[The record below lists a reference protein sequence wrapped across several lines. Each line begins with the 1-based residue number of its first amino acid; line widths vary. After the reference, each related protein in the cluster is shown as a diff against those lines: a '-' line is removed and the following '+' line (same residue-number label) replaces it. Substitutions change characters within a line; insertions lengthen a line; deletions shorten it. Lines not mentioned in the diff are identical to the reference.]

1 MYDSFLGRRV
11 KNMQITATFK
21 RKQSRLDPPA
31 RAIRI
36 DMHKNKY
43 KYLLVLPVV
52 IYLLLFCYKPMYGI
66 IIAFKD
72 FRASRGISGSNW
84 VGFKHFIRAINDDYF
99 WRAFGNTLKISFSSL
114 LFSFPVPVALALL
127 INEVRNERVK
137 RVVQT
142 VTYMPHFIAIVI
154 VCGII
159 KTFCQS
165 GGVFNDIIAVFGG
178 ERTDLLADPKWFYP
192 IYIISDIWQHAGW
205 DSIIYLAALSAI
217 DQEQYEAA
225 SIDGASRF
233 QQLLHISLP
242 GLLPTV
248 SMLLIL
254 RLGQILSVGYEKILL
269 LYQPLTYEVADVLST
284 YVYRKGIIDAD
295 YSFSTA
301 INQFNSVVNLIFLVL
316 ANRMSKKSGQS
327 GLF

>member
-1 MYDSFLGRRV
+1 
-11 KNMQITATFK
+11 MQIATAFK
-21 RKQSRLDPPA
+21 SKQLRSNSLA
-31 RAIRI
+31 RTIRT
-36 DMHKNKY
+36 DMRKNKY
-43 KYLLVLPVV
+43 KYLLVLPVI

-72 FRASRGISGSNW
+72 FRPSRGIAGSNW
-84 VGFKHFIRAINDDYF
+84 VGLKHFIRAIHDDYF
-99 WRAFGNTLKISFSSL
+99 WRAFGNTLKISFLSL
-114 LFSFPVPVALALL
+114 LFSFPVPIALALL
-127 INEVRNERVK
+127 INEVRNDKVK

-165 GGVFNDIIAVFGG
+165 GGVFNDIIALFGG
-178 ERTDLLADPKWFYP
+178 ARSNLLADPRWFYP
-192 IYIISDIWQHAGW
+192 IYILSDIWQHAGW

-225 SIDGASRF
+225 AIDGATRF
-233 QQLLHISLP
+233 QQLIHISLP
-242 GLLPTV
+242 GLLPTI

-284 YVYRKGIIDAD
+284 YVFRKGIIDAD

-301 INQFNSVVNLIFLVL
+301 INLFNSVINLFFLVL
-316 ANRMSKKSGQS
+316 ANSISKKSGQS

>member
-1 MYDSFLGRRV
+1 
-11 KNMQITATFK
+11 MQITTAFE
-21 RKQSRLDPPA
+21 RIQLRSNSLA

-36 DMHKNKY
+36 DMRKNKY
-43 KYLLVLPVV
+43 KYLLVLPVI

-72 FRASRGISGSNW
+72 FRPSRGIAESNW
-84 VGFKHFIRAINDDYF
+84 VGLKHFIRAINDDYF
-99 WRAFGNTLKISFSSL
+99 WRAFGNTLKISFLSL
-114 LFSFPVPVALALL
+114 LLSFPVPIALALL
-127 INEVRNERVK
+127 TNEVRKDKLK

-165 GGVFNDIIAVFGG
+165 GGVFNDIIAFFGG
-178 ERTDLLADPKWFYP
+178 TRSNLLADPKWFYP
-192 IYIISDIWQHAGW
+192 IYILSDIWQHAGW

-225 SIDGASRF
+225 AIDGATRF
-233 QQLLHISLP
+233 QQLIHISLP

-284 YVYRKGIIDAD
+284 YVFRKGIIDAD

-301 INQFNSVVNLIFLVL
+301 INLFNSVINLFFLVL
-316 ANRMSKKSGQS
+316 ANKVSKKSGQS